1 MSYNEIKFSRY
12 GKKQLT
18 ATLILYVVVL
28 TIIYFTLP
36 NGFLGGLFAALI
48 FMFMTVFSFPIK
60 YVLTGENRLEIYF
73 IFGKMKGRTIHLDKI
88 TSIKLETPNKLRV
101 TYYKEGYSKPSSAVQ
116 ELEEKDAIDMQNELL
131 KRNSQILL
139 N

>member
-1 MSYNEIKFSRY
+1 
-12 GKKQLT
+12 
-18 ATLILYVVVL
+18 
-28 TIIYFTLP
+28 
-36 NGFLGGLFAALI
+36 
-48 FMFMTVFSFPIK
+48 MTVFSFPIK